1 MQQSLTRAPAFLE
14 SIGITSSD
22 IASILYGRPLSMSRE
37 QYETALMKS
46 PVKHVGQGHYAHV
59 FSLPSGAVLKVTTDP
74 DDAQAAELVRRA
86 ISKGEKPPGL
96 PYIEH
101 VKRLPDPDPHIDPE
115 YGRGP
120 RTLYAI
126 VVDYVTPLHAEES
139 AGLKKWLRWMA
150 SEDIWTID
158 ESLKRGNYKLDEPP
172 VFADRQI
179 VAKLDQAMRGVKW
192 LRERGFEVNDLHL
205 GNFGE
210 TQDGEGV
217 LIDFGDYSRQAE
229 RVPRKVPIR
238 VASNPKLVGF
248 GPGGALEAAAG
259 LAMNPL
265 LRPRDDM
272 AHNGRRPTEAQVREV
287 WRAIGSPRVDMDELR
302 MGIEVEQEHTSDL
315 REAGKIAMDHLREF
329 PDYYTRL
336 TKMEARAKAGLAPNG
351 RRSMPKVHRSFD
363 RHFDE
368 AENMFPDIG
377 TIELHED
384 DAAGSDNGAGSER
397 QFGYCADEN
406 PIRIA
411 FAPKTEK
418 LPQAYVDGLMAHE
431 FGHAIEFRYGVPHL
445 EDLWGKLPKSI
456 ERRADRIAWH
466 VFGVPIQ
473 YGKGDIQCI
482 GCGGKATRP
491 RRLG

>member
-1 MQQSLTRAPAFLE
+1 MNTSVSQRRALTIWRDLGAPA
-14 SIGITSSD
+14 
-22 IASILYGRPLSMSRE
+22 
-37 QYETALMKS
+37 
-46 PVKHVGQGHYAHV
+46 VG
-59 FSLPSGAVLKVTTDP
+59 L
-74 DDAQAAELVRRA
+74 
-86 ISKGEKPPGL
+86 
-96 PYIEH
+96 
-101 VKRLPDPDPHIDPE
+101 
-115 YGRGP
+115 
-120 RTLYAI
+120 
-126 VVDYVTPLHAEES
+126 
-139 AGLKKWLRWMA
+139 
-150 SEDIWTID
+150 
-158 ESLKRGNYKLDEPP
+158 
-172 VFADRQI
+172 
-179 VAKLDQAMRGVKW
+179 
-192 LRERGFEVNDLHL
+192 
-205 GNFGE
+205 
-210 TQDGEGV
+210 
-217 LIDFGDYSRQAE
+217 
-229 RVPRKVPIR
+229 
-238 VASNPKLVGF
+238 
-248 GPGGALEAAAG
+248 
-259 LAMNPL
+259 
-265 LRPRDDM
+265 
-272 AHNGRRPTEAQVREV
+272 
-287 WRAIGSPRVDMDELR
+287 DELR

-336 TKMEARAKAGLAPNG
+336 TKMEARAKAGLAPNPGELTVRLSPRQLDFYDDAQFGEFGVEVVPGGVRGTREMLLRLAGFYADDADPKSSGIEPSRRRNAREAAARIHEALAG
-351 RRSMPKVHRSFD
+351 RMEPNGHRPMPKVQASFN

-377 TIELHED
+377 TIALHED